1 MHGTSTWRFTG
12 RVNWNGAT
20 EVALWHIHGGSLE
33 APLGALVTTKRSGFK
48 TATDF
53 FSDQAKV
60 LEVLALD
67 ALGQVIARSDPVT
80 AC

>member
-1 MHGTSTWRFTG
+1 MAHTWRL
-12 RVNWNGAT
+12 V
-20 EVALWHIHGGSLE
+20 GSS
-33 APLGALVTTKRSGFK
+33 AGALVTTKRSGFK